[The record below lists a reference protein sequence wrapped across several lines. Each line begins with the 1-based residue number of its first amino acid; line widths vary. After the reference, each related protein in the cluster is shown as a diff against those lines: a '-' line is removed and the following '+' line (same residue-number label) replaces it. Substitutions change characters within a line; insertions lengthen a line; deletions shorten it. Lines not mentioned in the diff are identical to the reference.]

1 VSELDLNNI
10 KFFMQASK
18 EQLREWYEQ
27 ASDADLIYAAG
38 LLDQYASYIQFEAR
52 EQRINAAIDR
62 MPVMLEAQAV
72 IAAFRA

>member
-10 KFFMQASK
+10 KFFMQANK
-18 EQLREWYEQ
+18 QQLREWYEQ
-27 ASDADLIYAAG
+27 ASDADLIYAAS
-38 LLDQYASYIQFEAR
+38 LLDQYASYIQFEA
-52 EQRINAAIDR
+52 QDQLINAEIAR